1 MPLSPS
7 AKQAMCPFEGSPV
20 TVTKEPVSV
29 SLDWIM
35 DTYKVRGDR
44 TFGVGDLK
52 FLLSEGQRREVTSP
66 ECIQAMQTK
75 RLQAN
80 RPGEKRKAQGAIDV
94 GWTCFA
100 QPGKF
105 RWYFTLFG
113 KALSRNEL
121 YALKPTNMKKVK
133 CHCVMYKRKGN
144 PLLDSP
150 LGPIIR
156 SWIWGVECVLKMW
169 DARHY
174 NAMHTVCQPV
184 TLNTGEVFDVRIPGV
199 RDNVLFNFTLNH
211 HTYPACEFGKPQS
224 EAIISLHRDTQDF
237 HAGIAATTDGIGP
250 DPESLE
256 GGSFHL
262 YDGPFTQKASMKR
275 GRDGK
280 NIKVK
285 VSDLP
290 DPKRLVDKPVGQTA
304 LGTLHT
310 IWHYVSPGNLKKS
323 IDATR
328 WSFIAQQ
335 KQDVIEQLAAFRRNP
350 DVWIVTSE
358 AKNNLRAEGVIPP
371 KK

>member
-1 MPLSPS
+1 M
-7 AKQAMCPFEGSPV
+7 

-44 TFGVGDLK
+44 TFAVGDLK
-52 FLLSEGQRREVTSP
+52 FLLTDEQRREVTSP

-184 TLNTGEVFDVRIPGV
+184 TLSTGEVFDVRIPGV

-285 VSDLP
+285 VFKVKVSD
-290 DPKRLVDKPVGQTA
+290 
-304 LGTLHT
+304 
-310 IWHYVSPGNLKKS
+310 PG
-323 IDATR
+323 
-328 WSFIAQQ
+328 
-335 KQDVIEQLAAFRRNP
+335 
-350 DVWIVTSE
+350 SE
-358 AKNNLRAEGVIPP
+358 APCRQAGGADGAGHAAHNLALCLTRKPQKIHRRDTLVLHCTAKTGCHRSVGCVPP
-371 KK
+371 ES